1 MALQELSTNV
11 INTMVKKLSTRRVG
25 LRIALLLCVALLG
38 VQTTRAQHAFEFS
51 ARVGANALLYTSDY
65 GKFMPNGNLGVD
77 FSYKYRSS
85 YYVGW
90 RVGLGVEVA
99 GSTFLGVNPGN
110 PAYSYADSYIM
121 PRVEEPDN
129 MLVNVNYQ
137 IGRFTETQA
146 MLIASVPLQ
155 LGLYFGNFSM
165 FLGVRAEYPIMGYY
179 WQRIKNA
186 NLSLYFPDTDVPVNA
201 NDGDID
207 PSTGEPLTPEGRS
220 AAYFAAGPRANE
232 RVEFRKLQR
241 SSMRLWY
248 LNPIID
254 LNYSFKVGDNTDFA
268 IGIYAEFDPWG
279 HKPTAYHNTLLQ
291 WNIHEPD
298 MSDPSSTAS
307 MDYSFSRGY
316 NSVLETNR
324 ADGMS
329 VYLKQTDQDYS
340 QGNAIVKKFNR
351 AAVGIRLSVSLW
363 SVPLDDGNIF
373 RKQGKFRKQC
383 LCDMLTN

>member
-11 INTMVKKLSTRRVG
+11 INTMVKKLSTRRGG

-38 VQTTRAQHAFEFS
+38 VQAARAQHAFEFS

-90 RVGLGVEVA
+90 RIGLGVEVA
-99 GSTFLGVNPGN
+99 GSTFVGVNPGN
-110 PAYSYADSYIM
+110 AAYSYADNYIV

-129 MLVNVNYQ
+129 MLVDVNYQ
-137 IGRFTETQA
+137 LGRFTETQA

-179 WQRIKNA
+179 WQRIRNA
-186 NLSLYFPDTDVPVNA
+186 NMSLYFRDADVIVGGNY
-201 NDGDID
+201 GDVD
-207 PSTGEPLTPEGRS
+207 PSTNEPLNPQEYEPLTK
-220 AAYFAAGPRANE
+220 AGNVARE
-232 RVEFRKLQR
+232 RVEFHRLQR

-254 LNYSFKVGDNTDFA
+254 FNYSFKVGDNTDFSV
-268 IGIYAEFDPWG
+268 GIYAEFDPWG

-291 WNIHEPD
+291 WNIQEPD

-307 MDYSFSRGY
+307 TDYTFSRGY
-316 NSVLETNR
+316 NSVLESNR

-383 LCDMLTN
+383 LCDLLTN